1 MDKGREMR
9 QTEYFTSRWA
19 LILAAL
25 GMAIGTGNIW
35 RFPRIAAKNGGGA
48 FIIAWIIFLFL
59 WSIPLLISEFAIGKK
74 TRYGTVGAFGKLIGK
89 RFTWMGSFVGFCTIA
104 IMFYYSVVTG
114 WCLKYFV
121 AAIAGQLGNVEA
133 TAYWSSFSTSIY
145 QPLIFHF
152 MSMSVG
158 AYVIYRGVVN
168 GIERATKI
176 LIPSLF
182 ILLIIATIRA
192 LTLPGALKGL
202 NFLFNPEWSALT
214 NYRVWL
220 EALSQS
226 AWSTGAGWG
235 LILTY
240 AVYLKRKEDVV
251 LNSFI
256 TGLGN
261 NSASLLAGLA
271 IFPAVF
277 ALAPLLGLVAEDV
290 VKITGPGNTGLT
302 FIWIPQLFKQMP
314 LGSFFTAIFFLALTF
329 AALSSLIAMIELATR
344 IFIDAGMPRKN
355 ALLLVALVGFVF
367 GIPSA
372 INMSFFENQDWV
384 WGIGLML
391 SGFFISFAVIK
402 YGANRFRTELVNSEG
417 NDLNVGKWFEYVMKF
432 IIPVEFL
439 IMIGWWLY
447 QSVTTFDPKGWWNP
461 FHTFSL
467 GTCIFQWGLM
477 IGLFLLFN
485 NLIYS
490 KTLGMEK
497 N

>member
-1 MDKGREMR
+1 MR
-9 QTEYFTSRWA
+9 NTEFFSSRWA

-74 TRYGTVGAFGKLIGK
+74 TRYGTIGAFAKLLGKK
-89 RFTWMGSFVGFCTIA
+89 YTWMGGFIGFCTMA

-114 WCLKYFV
+114 WCLKYFI
-121 AAIAGQLGNVEA
+121 AALGGSLVNVEGM
-133 TAYWSSFSTSIY
+133 AYWNQFSTSFYEPILY
-145 QPLIFHF
+145 HF
-152 MSMSVG
+152 ISMGVG
-158 AYVIYRGVVN
+158 AFIIYRGVVK

-176 LIPSLF
+176 LIPSLLL
-182 ILLIIATIRA
+182 LLIVATIRA
-192 LTLPGALKGL
+192 LTLPGALDGL
-202 NFLFNPEWSALT
+202 NFLFHPQWRALA
-214 NYRVWL
+214 NYKVWL

-240 AVYLKRKEDVV
+240 AVYLKQNEDIV

-261 NSASLLAGLA
+261 NSASIFAGLA

-277 ALAPLLGLVAEDV
+277 ALAPLLGLVAQDV
-290 VKITGPGNTGLT
+290 VKITGPGNTGMT
-302 FIWIPQLFKQMP
+302 FIWIPQLFNQMKF
-314 LGSFFTAIFFLALTF
+314 GAFFTAVFFLALSF

-344 IFIDAGMPRKN
+344 ICMDAGMPRKR
-355 ALLLVALVGFVF
+355 AIVVVASTAFVL

-372 INMSFFENQDWV
+372 VNMSFFENQDWA

-391 SGFFISFAVIK
+391 SGFFIAFAV
-402 YGANRFRTELVNSEG
+402 
-417 NDLNVGKWFEYVMKF
+417 
-432 IIPVEFL
+432 
-439 IMIGWWLY
+439 
-447 QSVTTFDPKGWWNP
+447 
-461 FHTFSL
+461 
-467 GTCIFQWGLM
+467 
-477 IGLFLLFN
+477 
-485 NLIYS
+485 
-490 KTLGMEK
+490 
-497 N
+497 